1 MKAHKL
7 KPGQIV
13 ESPDWNDGQP
23 VRIQA
28 AHIAKEGVGVRY
40 QDLPGHARAQQ
51 VTVKPGARVTHRCG
65 GVR

>member
-1 MKAHKL
+1 MKARKL

-13 ESPDWNDGQP
+13 ESPDWNGGKP

-28 AHIAKEGVGVRY
+28 AHLATEGVGVRY

-51 VTVKPGARVTHRCG
+51 VTVKPSAQVRHRCG
-65 GVR
+65 GAR